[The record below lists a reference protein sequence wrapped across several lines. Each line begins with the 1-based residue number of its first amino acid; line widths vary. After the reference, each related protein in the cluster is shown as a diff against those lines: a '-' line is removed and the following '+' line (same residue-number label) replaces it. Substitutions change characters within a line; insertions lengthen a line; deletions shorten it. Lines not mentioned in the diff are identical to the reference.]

1 MSSIYKL
8 KKNKYS
14 VINCL
19 TKSEHTFRYAYF
31 NIHNQMSNVFAKK
44 EKSG

>member
-1 MSSIYKL
+1 MEKEQY
-8 KKNKYS
+8 Y

-31 NIHNQMSNVFAKK
+31 NIHNQMFNMFA
-44 EKSG
+44 EKGKNG